1 MDTRVKELSRV
12 LTSYSCDLKKGEKV
26 LIDYEGE
33 CARPL
38 VRQLIK
44 DAYKLGARPYVN
56 HRDSSVLREILLC
69 ADEEQIEFLNDYQ
82 LYQMKGMDAYT
93 AVRPAKILRN
103 WPTSRLIS
111 SICTISLQARLS
123 ITE

>member
-1 MDTRVKELSRV
+1 MDTRVKELSKL

-33 CARPL
+33 CCRPL

-44 DAYKLGARPYVN
+44 DAYALGAKPYVN
-56 HRDSSVLREILLC
+56 HRDGSVLREILLN

-82 LYQMKGMDAYT
+82 LY
-93 AVRPAKILRN
+93 
-103 WPTSRLIS
+103 
-111 SICTISLQARLS
+111 
-123 ITE
+123 